1 MEKYILLVTIFHLLK
16 HERLMIEFESMQG
29 LFEILKVDKMPYK
42 HWSDYNEWEMEN
54 CMPNVVLV
62 TRWHVIQTSHLIH

>member
-1 MEKYILLVTIFHLLK
+1 
-16 HERLMIEFESMQG
+16 MIEFENMQG

-54 CMPNVVLV
+54 YMPNVVLA
-62 TRWHVIQTSHLIH
+62 TTWHVIQTSHLIH